1 MRIIPV
7 ATAFF
12 LLAALLACGTDPT
25 GGGPSPEKTDQITVK
40 YPNLF
45 LQDENGKV
53 VCTLEEIMG
62 PVRPVYVND
71 GNTTFRIDRP
81 NINIR
86 PDQPELYE
94 TFVEVQLQS
103 DGLVKTDRPMQRRPY
118 TGRQEKWE
126 WGLMPAPGLKEGAE
140 VRFRLVIN
148 VTRQPKTPGAH
159 VEEIRDI
166 WSDSTFSARV
176 GPPASRVNAAFYAS
190 PLCALGGVF
199 TIGVGLR
206 RRKDA
211 PGEELEE
218 VEYDR
223 SAPAA
228 RAAAAG
234 PEEEVEEE
242 VSSTVY
248 APAEAAPGDGFLVQV
263 FVHLPEQAAAVEG
276 LAKETDADT
285 RRAVAEK
292 LKKPVR
298 RGTELAFHLQM
309 PGLEV
314 DEPAQTCVW
323 EGAPARIQFGVIV
336 PDDCKPRKLFGT
348 VTVCENSVPVGH
360 LKFMFKITGEA
371 APATAPEPVRADMT
385 RYRQAFISYASKDRP
400 EVLKRVQMLN
410 LTKINFFQ
418 DLLTLEPG
426 DEWAK
431 KLYEYIDKS
440 DVFFLFWSKAA
451 SESEWVKREIEY
463 ARKASE
469 DATPGPEIVP
479 VIIEGPPHVPP
490 PAELSFLHFNDKF
503 LYFINTRGGA

>member
-1 MRIIPV
+1 MRIIPF
-7 ATAFF
+7 AIAFF
-12 LLAALLACGTDPT
+12 LLAALPACGMDEPRNQ
-25 GGGPSPEKTDQITVK
+25 PPEKSDQITVK
-40 YPNLF
+40 SPNLF
-45 LQDENGKV
+45 LQGGDGKV
-53 VCTLEEIMG
+53 TCTLKEILG
-62 PVRPVYVND
+62 RVRPIIVND
-71 GNTTFRIDRP
+71 GNTTFRVDSP

-86 PDQPELYE
+86 PDQPELYD
-94 TFVEVQLQS
+94 TFVEVRLQS
-103 DGLVKTDRPMQRRPY
+103 DGLVKTETPVQRRLY
-118 TGRQEKWE
+118 TGQQEEWK
-126 WGLMPAPGLKEGAE
+126 WGLRPAEGLEEGAP
-140 VRFRLVIN
+140 VQFRLVVN
-148 VTRQPKTPGAH
+148 VTRVPKTAGAP
-159 VEEIRDI
+159 VEEIPDI
-166 WSDSTFSARV
+166 WDDSTFYAKV

-199 TIGVGLR
+199 TIGLGLR
-206 RRKDA
+206 RRKDSPA
-211 PGEELEE
+211 EGPEE
-218 VEYDR
+218 VEADE

-228 RAAAAG
+228 GAPAAPPA
-234 PEEEVEEE
+234 PEEEDEEE

-248 APAEAAPGDGFLVQV
+248 APAQAAPGDGFLVQV

-276 LAKETDADT
+276 LAKEADEDV
-285 RRAVAEK
+285 RRAVTDK
-292 LKKPVR
+292 LKKPIR

-314 DEPAQTCVW
+314 DEPAQTCTW
-323 EGAPARIQFGVIV
+323 EGEPARVQFGVIV

-360 LKFMFKITGEA
+360 LKFMFKIAGEA
-371 APATAPEPVRADMT
+371 AAPAPEPVRADMT

-410 LTKINFFQ
+410 SAKINFFQ

-426 DEWAK
+426 DAWAK

-451 SESEWVKREIEY
+451 SESEWVKREVEY

-490 PAELSFLHFNDKF
+490 PAELSYLHFNDKF
-503 LYFINTRGGA
+503 LYFINPRERA

>member
-1 MRIIPV
+1 
-7 ATAFF
+7 
-12 LLAALLACGTDPT
+12 G
-25 GGGPSPEKTDQITVK
+25 
-40 YPNLF
+40 
-45 LQDENGKV
+45 
-53 VCTLEEIMG
+53 
-62 PVRPVYVND
+62 
-71 GNTTFRIDRP
+71 
-81 NINIR
+81 
-86 PDQPELYE
+86 
-94 TFVEVQLQS
+94 
-103 DGLVKTDRPMQRRPY
+103 
-118 TGRQEKWE
+118 
-126 WGLMPAPGLKEGAE
+126 AP
-140 VRFRLVIN
+140 
-148 VTRQPKTPGAH
+148 

-166 WSDSTFSARV
+166 WDDSTFYAKV
-176 GPPASRVNAAFYAS
+176 GPPASRVNAALYAS

-206 RRKDA
+206 RRKDS
-211 PGEELEE
+211 PGDELVE
-218 VEYDR
+218 VEDGG

-228 RAAAAG
+228 GAAAARSA
-234 PEEEVEEE
+234 PEEEEEE
-242 VSSTVY
+242 ISSTVY
-248 APAEAAPGDGFLVQV
+248 APAQAAPGDGFLVQV
-263 FVHLPEQAAAVEG
+263 FVHLPVQSAAVEE
-276 LAKETDADT
+276 LAKEADEDT
-285 RRAVAEK
+285 RRAVADK

-298 RGTELAFHLQM
+298 RGTELAFHLQL

-314 DEPAQTCVW
+314 DEPAQTCLW
-323 EGAPARIQFGVIV
+323 EGEPARLQFGVIV
-336 PDDCKPRKLFGT
+336 PEDCKPRKLFGT

-371 APATAPEPVRADMT
+371 AAPAPEPVRADMT

-410 LTKINFFQ
+410 SAKINFFQ

-426 DEWAK
+426 DEWAT

-503 LYFINTRGGA
+503 LYFINTRDGA

>member
-1 MRIIPV
+1 MRLILI
-7 ATAFF
+7 AIAAFS
-12 LLAALLACGTDPT
+12 LAALT
-25 GGGPSPEKTDQITVK
+25 GCDDGPPDQPAEKSDKITIK

-45 LQDENGKV
+45 LQGDDGQV
-53 VCTLEEIMG
+53 VCTLEEIFG
-62 PVRPVYVND
+62 RVRPVLVHD
-71 GNTTFRIDRP
+71 GDKVLRIDQP

-86 PDQPELYE
+86 PDRPELYD

-103 DGLVKTDRPMQRRPY
+103 DGLVKTDRPVQRRAY
-118 TGRQEKWE
+118 TGQQEEWV
-126 WGLMPAPGLKEGAE
+126 WGLRPAEGLKEGAR
-140 VRFRLVIN
+140 VQFRLVIN
-148 VTRQPKTPGAH
+148 VTRMPKTPGAP

-166 WSDSTFSARV
+166 WDDSTFYATV
-176 GPPASRVNAAFYAS
+176 GPPASRVNAALYAS

-206 RRKDA
+206 RRKDS
-211 PGEELEE
+211 PGGELEE
-218 VEYDR
+218 VEDDG

-228 RAAAAG
+228 GVAAAEPA
-234 PEEEVEEE
+234 PEEE

-248 APAEAAPGDGFLVQV
+248 APAQAAPGDGFLVQV
-263 FVHLPEQAAAVEG
+263 FVHLPEQAAALDE
-276 LAKETDADT
+276 LAKEADEDALPGVT
-285 RRAVAEK
+285 AR
-292 LKKPVR
+292 LKKRIR
-298 RGTELAFHLQM
+298 RGAELAFHLQM

-314 DEPAQTCVW
+314 DEPVQTCLW
-323 EGAPARIQFGVIV
+323 EGEPARIQFGVFV

-348 VTVCENSVPVGH
+348 VTVCENSIPVGH

-371 APATAPEPVRADMT
+371 ATPAPEPVRADLT

-400 EVLKRVQMLN
+400 EVLKRVQMLSSA
-410 LTKINFFQ
+410 KINFFQ

-503 LYFINTRGGA
+503 LYFINTRENS